1 MLVLAVQSQREMARE
16 KVHHHLDR
24 GAWNN
29 GNSEANER
37 HPYNDGQQSSDKANS
52 LFIASRQPRDAVTVS
67 ARVLEGI
74 CKVQRQ
80 PEWRILGRY
89 GETIDSEVESWS
101 VVL

>member
-1 MLVLAVQSQREMARE
+1 MPELLVLAVQSQREMARE

-52 LFIASRQPRDAVTVS
+52 LFIASRQPRDAVN
-67 ARVLEGI
+67 RI
-74 CKVQRQ
+74 CQSSRRNLQGTETAGVAESGAIRRDHRQR
-80 PEWRILGRY
+80 
-89 GETIDSEVESWS
+89 S
-101 VVL
+101 